1 MNALLGQ
8 LVEHGS
14 LFLVVSTILLAA
26 GCAVISL
33 TRSPAHRQRTAEL
46 TLLVMLA
53 WMALACCPLPR
64 WNWNRGES
72 SGSVGGAVRLL
83 AATEAPRE
91 KAVAAARPADWRQT
105 DVMRRL
111 ETAEARSPA
120 PPANTW
126 KFADGSLERGSTD
139 FMLEGAD
146 PVAALEGDG
155 PRDREGDE
163 SIMATTP
170 MTTAGSN
177 ATIERW
183 VNGRWWL
190 AVAYVIGAVGCL
202 VWLACGRLAVLRI
215 RRTSRRPPEWLV
227 ALFASLTGAEEPARP
242 LLLVSRR
249 CARPMSW
256 GVRRAVIVLPAR
268 LVRRRHLVQL
278 RAVLLHELAH
288 VARRDIRG
296 DLLVCTTLPL
306 VYFHPL
312 FWWLRAQLRLATEL
326 LADDRASRQTGKLAY
341 VEQLVAVARSLR
353 GGAALWP
360 LTTTQATTLFASHSQ
375 FYRRMQMLLARKV
388 QLCQRPSLIWRL
400 SSLAAAGVA
409 IVLAAATAGI
419 QPAAGQ
425 ADETAPAAQDTKE
438 APSDAPAIETKDQD
452 GSSTPEATPALPG
465 ASAGDRPKLPIARE
479 KLQRAEVERLLAERE
494 ILKAQIEAT
503 RAQVDAL
510 SSQLDELKAK
520 QTGDVR
526 IDRADAHPVESSH
539 RLNLTRVNED
549 GSISTEI
556 WSTDAE
562 GNPDKL
568 LGKRVDQSAE
578 ESPFRSVRTT
588 ADDNGNVVKEF
599 TKKDGTRFTYVYDA
613 GTGRVISR
621 KFYHDRAV
629 PGIVGANNTPG
640 FDFNNPALRGSSPPP
655 GGDAATADPPSPNA
669 PLGRA
674 SLKVGD
680 RLRLSALRNEE
691 LRMKS
696 RARKIADDD
705 AQPDSTESSATG
717 ASTGRS
723 PADLDLVGLVTAY
736 SDALAETDE
745 AQMALS
751 EVPES
756 RAAQV
761 ALRSARRKQRF
772 LKMFVEEAASSAKSK
787 LEYSRKMASRGYVTA
802 DAVANAEFRLRILTD
817 ILNAESDAPADVPK
831 GR

>member
-8 LVEHGS
+8 LVEHGW
-14 LFLVVSTILLAA
+14 LFLVVTTILLAA
-26 GCAVISL
+26 GCAAIWL

-46 TLLVMLA
+46 TLTVVLIWL
-53 WMALACCPLPR
+53 ALACCPLPR
-64 WNWNRGES
+64 WNWNRDPS
-72 SGSVGGAVRLL
+72 SGSGDNAVQLL
-83 AATEAPRE
+83 SATEAPRE
-91 KAVAAARPADWRQT
+91 KAVAAAEPAYWPQT
-105 DVMRRL
+105 DVIRRF
-111 ETAEARSPA
+111 EMAEVRSPA
-120 PPANTW
+120 LPENTW
-126 KFADGSLERGSTD
+126 NFADDSPERGSTD
-139 FMLEGAD
+139 FILEGAGSGD
-146 PVAALEGDG
+146 VLADDG
-155 PRDREGDE
+155 PRDRHSDE
-163 SIMATTP
+163 SMMATTP

-177 ATIERW
+177 ATIERKAD
-183 VNGRWWL
+183 GRWWL
-190 AVAYVIGAVGCL
+190 AVAYIIGAIGCL
-202 VWLACGRLAVLRI
+202 VWLACGRVAVLRI
-215 RRTSRRPPEWLV
+215 RRASRRPPEWLA
-227 ALFASLTGAEEPARP
+227 ALFASLPGADGPARP

-256 GVRRAVIVLPAR
+256 GVRRAVIVLPVR

-296 DLLVCTTLPL
+296 DLLVCAALPL

-341 VEQLVAVARSLR
+341 VEHLVAVARSLR
-353 GGAALWP
+353 GSVIAWP
-360 LTTTQATTLFASHSQ
+360 LATTQATTLFASHTQ
-375 FYRRMQMLLARKV
+375 FYRRMQMLLTRNV
-388 QLCQRPSLIWRL
+388 HLCQRPSLVWRL
-400 SSLAAAGVA
+400 SSLAAAGVV
-409 IVLAAATAGI
+409 IVLGTATAGI

-425 ADETAPAAQDTKE
+425 ADETAPAAQDSKE
-438 APSDAPAIETKDQD
+438 APPDAPASENKAQD
-452 GSSTPEATPALPG
+452 GASTPEATPALPG
-465 ASAGDRPKLPIARE
+465 ASAGDRPKLPTDTEKLLREQVRQRVILARE
-479 KLQRAEVERLLAERE
+479 LDEKLVAAQAEVAA
-494 ILKAQIEAT
+494 LKARIHELEA
-503 RAQVDAL
+503 AGGEPKGAN
-510 SSQLDELKAK
+510 A
-520 QTGDVR
+520 
-526 IDRADAHPVESSH
+526 ADSPH
-539 RLNLTRVNED
+539 RLDLTRVNED

-556 WSTDAE
+556 WSKDAE

-568 LGKRVDQSAE
+568 LGKRVDISAE
-578 ESPFRSVRTT
+578 ESPFQSVRTT
-588 ADDNGNVVKEF
+588 ADDDGNVVKDF

-640 FDFNNPALRGSSPPP
+640 FDFNNPALQGSSPPP
-655 GGDAATADPPSPNA
+655 GGATTPPA
-669 PLGRA
+669 PKALLGRA

-680 RLRLSALRNEE
+680 KLRASALRNEE
-691 LRMKS
+691 LRLKS
-696 RARKIADDD
+696 RGGKIADAD
-705 AQPDSTESSATG
+705 AQPEAAESSATG
-717 ASTGRS
+717 ASAGRS

-745 AQMALS
+745 AQIALS

-787 LEYSRKMASRGYVTA
+787 LEFSRKMASRGYVTA

-817 ILNAESDAPADVPK
+817 ILNAESDAPADAPR